1 MSTSGEF
8 ERLLEI
14 MDRIRKECPWDKEQT
29 HQSLRQY
36 LIEEAYEVVESIDNE
51 DWSHLRKELGDVLLQ
66 IVFHA
71 KISEER
77 DIFNINDVIFMLNE
91 KLVRRH
97 PHVFGDVMAED
108 PETVKKNWEAIKKDE
123 EGKASYL
130 DGVPKEMPALLRA
143 QNLQRKAAAIGF
155 DWDNIEQIWPK
166 LEEETDEIHQA
177 IDENDRKNIEE
188 ELGDILFS
196 WVNLARHLSLN
207 AEDALRISAEK
218 FERRFR
224 QIEKI
229 AEAEEKDLKNMNLES
244 LDVLWN
250 RVKAEGH

>member
-1 MSTSGEF
+1 MATSGEF

-77 DIFNINDVIFMLNE
+77 NIFNINDVIFMLNE

-97 PHVFGDVMAED
+97 PHVFGDVTAED

-123 EGKASYL
+123 EGKVSYL

-224 QIEKI
+224 HLEKI
-229 AEAEEKDLKNMNLES
+229 ADAEEKDLKKMDLES